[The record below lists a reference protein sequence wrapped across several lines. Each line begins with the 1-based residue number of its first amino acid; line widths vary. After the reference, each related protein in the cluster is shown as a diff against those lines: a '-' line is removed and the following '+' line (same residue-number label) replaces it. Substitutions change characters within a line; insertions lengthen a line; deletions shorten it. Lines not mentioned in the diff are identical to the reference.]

1 MTPSHRPQWSVPR
14 GRIVVR
20 SLRTDPSQEYLVFVP
35 ATAAPDARVLVS
47 VHGISRNA
55 HEQACVFAEPCTS
68 RGVVLVVPIFT
79 AERHRNYQRLGRKP
93 RSSRADL
100 LLNRF
105 LEEVAALTGA
115 DVTQFHL
122 FGYSAG
128 AQFAHRYVMAHP
140 HRVTR
145 AVIAAAGWYTFP
157 DPGRRFPYGLR
168 PNRAL
173 KDLRFDPEQFLRVP
187 VDVLV
192 GEQDLGSVKLRRT
205 ERLDAQQGTSRLA
218 RARSWV
224 SAMTVAAAAYGLPRS
239 VSLTEVP
246 DVDHS
251 FAGFCARGALV
262 ERVSCSLF
270 GPPVESEPVPARVLE
285 VAGPISVDSGV

>member
-1 MTPSHRPQWSVPR
+1 MTTNHRSPWSVPR
-14 GRIVVR
+14 GRILVR
-20 SLRTDPSQEYLVFVP
+20 ALRTDPSQEYLVFVP
-35 ATAAPDARVLVS
+35 ASAAPDARVMVS

-55 HEQACVFAEPCTS
+55 HEQAAVFAELCEA
-68 RGVVLVVPIFT
+68 RGIVLVVPSFT
-79 AERHRNYQRLGRKP
+79 AERHKQYQRLGRRP
-93 RSSRADL
+93 RGSRADL

-105 LEEVAALTGA
+105 LEEVASLSGA
-115 DVTQFHL
+115 DVTQIHL

-128 AQFAHRYVMAHP
+128 AQFAHRYLMGHP
-140 HRVTR
+140 HRVAR
-145 AVIAAAGWYTFP
+145 AVVVAAGWYTFP

-187 VDVLV
+187 IEVLV
-192 GEQDLGSVKLRRT
+192 GEQDLASTKLRRS
-205 ERLDAQQGTSRLA
+205 ERLDAQQGTDRLS

-224 SAMTVAAAAYGLPRS
+224 AAMTAAAAAHGFPPS

-251 FAGFCARGALV
+251 FATFCARGALV
-262 ERVSCSLF
+262 ERVGRSLF
-270 GPPVESEPVPARVLE
+270 GSTEAERAASHVLEAPATMTVESGA
-285 VAGPISVDSGV
+285 